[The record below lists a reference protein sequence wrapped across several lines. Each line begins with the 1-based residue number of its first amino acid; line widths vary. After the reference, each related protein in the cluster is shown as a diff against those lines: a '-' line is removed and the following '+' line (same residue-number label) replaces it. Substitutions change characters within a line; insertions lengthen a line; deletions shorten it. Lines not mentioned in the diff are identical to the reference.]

1 MSPSPSS
8 TASCPG
14 RTGCR
19 ICPASTSSSY
29 HVPASR
35 QTEIG
40 GDFYAALRTGE
51 GVLTAGGDVVGHSL
65 DAATVMVEIRHAL
78 RACCVTE
85 SDPVVLAE
93 RLDRMLQRVPPD
105 VTATVCL
112 ALADPGSGWV
122 RIANAGHIPPL
133 ILRDGAAPT
142 TPTRAVRRSGWA
154 NGPRRPSGTWP
165 PPTAS

>member
-1 MSPSPSS
+1 M
-8 TASCPG
+8 
-14 RTGCR
+14 
-19 ICPASTSSSY
+19 
-29 HVPASR
+29 PASR

-51 GVLTAGGDVVGHSL
+51 GVLTAVGDVVGHSL
-65 DAATVMVEIRHAL
+65 DAATVMAEIRHAL
-78 RACCVTE
+78 RAYCVTE

-105 VTATVCL
+105 VTAGVCL

-122 RIANAGHIPPL
+122 RIANAGHISPL

-142 TPTRAVRRSGWA
+142 RPTRAVRRSGWA
-154 NGPRRPSGTWP
+154 WNGPRRPSGTWP